1 MDKDLIESAKNHAR
15 KSGKSLS
22 KLVSEYFYL
31 LDKTNRQQNE
41 PLPPVVRQLK
51 GLLKGSGLDE
61 ADYKKYL
68 ENKYL

>member
-1 MDKDLIESAKNHAR
+1 
-15 KSGKSLS
+15 
-22 KLVSEYFYL
+22 VSEYFYL